1 MHRVRALEA
10 TECAELVRLVEEDA
24 DWDQS
29 PDTVDR
35 QPVFQQTLAY
45 TVRLRC
51 FCVAWR
57 ARPLATH
64 HMTRGGMCVH
74 RRQAGYAGPAKRGCT
89 APRRFVYKTAA
100 YAIVE
105 RICQHLIPA
114 VAKLYG
120 TGTQEAIVL
129 NWAYVRRY
137 DPEHRPG
144 LHVCA
149 RPREKNPLPCLV
161 ARFVTA

>member
-1 MHRVRALEA
+1 MHRVRVLEA

-24 DWDQS
+24 VWDQS

-45 TVRLRC
+45 TVRLH
-51 FCVAWR
+51 VS
-57 ARPLATH
+57 PGE
-64 HMTRGGMCVH
+64 RGPSPHTPCDSVVLCA
-74 RRQAGYAGPAKRGCT
+74 RRQAGYAGPAKRGST
-89 APRRFVYKTAA
+89 APHRFVYKTAA
-100 YAIVE
+100 YAKVE

-120 TGTQEAIVL
+120 TPKEAIVL

-137 DPEHRPG
+137 EPEHRPG

-149 RPREKNPLPCLV
+149 LPL
-161 ARFVTA
+161 